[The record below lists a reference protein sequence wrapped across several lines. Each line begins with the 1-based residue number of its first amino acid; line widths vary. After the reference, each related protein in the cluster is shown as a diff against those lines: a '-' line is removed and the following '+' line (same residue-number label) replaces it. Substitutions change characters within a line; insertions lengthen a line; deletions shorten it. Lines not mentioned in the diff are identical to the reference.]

1 MDLHWLVY
9 FNKTK
14 AKENYVAYEM
24 LEISLHQHI
33 SFKNNAYFRKLDDF
47 KRKINKIVQVNIY
60 F

>member
-47 KRKINKIVQVNIY
+47 KRQLNKIV
-60 F
+60 